1 MRELSKTL
9 SVHHPRA
16 ARALVALIG
25 TELAKVLPAGPLEEI
40 REQNRELLRTL
51 EDLKARQL
59 QIDQMYRDLSAAYG
73 QVMDSNF
80 QLETE
85 ARTLRR
91 TTAAERAA
99 RAEAEAAVSLRED
112 LLAMVSHD
120 LRTPLSSIVASA
132 TALDRSLSKVGVD
145 EAMVQK
151 TTHIIVR
158 SAQRMSRLV
167 ADLLDLARIR
177 TGTFQIE
184 RRAVAVRDLIEET
197 QEFLE
202 PVAAQTAVRITCAAP
217 AELWVSCDKERTLQ
231 ILANL
236 VSNAIKFTSGGGL
249 ICLEAVERGS
259 DVVLSVSDTGA
270 GVPPDDL
277 PHVFDRYWQARHKQ
291 GGIGLGLS
299 IVAGLV
305 QAHGGRVWAESECGI
320 GSKFYFTL
328 PRTEEPGPL
337 TPGSLR
343 Q

>member
-1 MRELSKTL
+1 
-9 SVHHPRA
+9 
-16 ARALVALIG
+16 
-25 TELAKVLPAGPLEEI
+25 
-40 REQNRELLRTL
+40 
-51 EDLKARQL
+51 
-59 QIDQMYRDLSAAYG
+59 
-73 QVMDSNF
+73 MDSNF
-80 QLETE
+80 QLEEE

-132 TALDRSLSKVGVD
+132 TALDRSLSKGGVD
-145 EAMVQK
+145 EVMVQK

-249 ICLEAVERGS
+249 ICLEAVERGR

-328 PRTEEPGPL
+328 PRTEETGPL